1 MQLSVITQ
9 CGECQFWNQD
19 RTKNF
24 AEVTGSVVGGTDDWP
39 PADLTVGICTL
50 AKHVVNQFSTAEGF
64 PGPMA
69 AVDGSGF
76 YAALWT
82 RNTHGC
88 LAGKAKEPT

>member
-19 RTKNF
+19 RTK
-24 AEVTGSVVGGTDDWP
+24 AYDESYGGMDDWP
-39 PADLTVGICTL
+39 PADLTVGICKL
-50 AKHVVNQFSTAEGF
+50 AKHVVSQVSAAEGF

-69 AVDGSGF
+69 TVDGSGF

-88 LAGKAKEPT
+88 LAGKAKEIT